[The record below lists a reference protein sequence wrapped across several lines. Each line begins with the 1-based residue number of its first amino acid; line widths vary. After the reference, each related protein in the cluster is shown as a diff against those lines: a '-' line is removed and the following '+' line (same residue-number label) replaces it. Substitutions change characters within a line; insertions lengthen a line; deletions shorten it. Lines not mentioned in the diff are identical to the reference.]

1 MKRAVEL
8 GLAGALM
15 VQLALALGV
24 ALGGLWR
31 AFDLINHMTPW
42 GLAVAFAGL
51 GLALGAKRAPFA
63 AFFAVCAAIGLWRV
77 WPASAPHVEGPTTRV
92 LVANVLR
99 GNPDADALLAWIE
112 AEDPD
117 LIALMEVNDRW
128 VDALAPLAADYP
140 FQALAPREDHFG
152 LAIYARRLV
161 VATDPGV
168 RGLTPS
174 IAVRTDDGLRLVLT
188 HPIAPISQKAADA
201 RDDQLRQLAPLLAS
215 PDTVVVGDLNATPW
229 SHAFPASVGARP
241 GTWPTWLPG
250 PMRIPIDH
258 VLVGPDLALRGL
270 RTGPAFGSDH
280 LGLVAD
286 IGRPAAGQSARRD

>member
-1 MKRAVEL
+1 MQRAVEL
-8 GLAGALM
+8 GLAAALM
-15 VQLALALGV
+15 VQLSLVLG
-24 ALGGLWR
+24 ATLGGVWR
-31 AFDLINHMTPW
+31 AFDLINHMAPW

-51 GLALGAKRAPFA
+51 GLALGAKRPPFA
-63 AFFAVCAAIGLWRV
+63 AFFAVCAAVGLWRV
-77 WPASAPHVEGPTTRV
+77 WPASAPEVEGPTTRL

-117 LIALMEVNDRW
+117 VIALMEVNDRW
-128 VDALAPLAADYP
+128 VEALAPLGADYP

-152 LAIYARRLV
+152 LAIYARRFV
-161 VATDPGV
+161 VVTDPEV
-168 RGLTPS
+168 HGLTPT
-174 IAVRTDDGLRLVLT
+174 IAVRTEDDLRLVLT

-201 RDDQLRQLAPLLAS
+201 RDEQLRQLAPLLKD
-215 PDTVVVGDLNATPW
+215 PHTVVVGDLNATPW
-229 SHAFPASVGARP
+229 SHAFPAAVGARP

-258 VLVGPDLALRGL
+258 VLLSPDLALREL
-270 RTGPAFGSDH
+270 RTGPNFGSDH